1 MESVQVGVTVLER
14 AGGKAVFQR
23 FVRDNL
29 RLVYASYTVTV
40 ETLPQEGTYRLSFG
54 PPSDGN
60 SAPALGADWKVLVP
74 AKFPVPQILKEE
86 DSVRLEMYA
95 SSATR
100 RVVDYIHAGRQDR
113 MTMRKETPRDYY
125 AEDAE
130 FAFTQ
135 PSFRV
140 NGVAIPAAAAMP
152 ETTRGPVLWVY
163 VPGHGRYVLS
173 LRPHSQLG
181 FEEAGEA
188 SGNSLTFT
196 ADGNVFRI
204 DTAARIAAGSG
215 TYTVHLLRDQAWEPA
230 DPRDRERIQI
240 GASLGVIG
248 SGLVGAAGAAGPE
261 GR

>member
-1 MESVQVGVTVLER
+1 M
-14 AGGKAVFQR
+14 
-23 FVRDNL
+23 
-29 RLVYASYTVTV
+29 
-40 ETLPQEGTYRLSFG
+40 
-54 PPSDGN
+54 
-60 SAPALGADWKVLVP
+60 LVP
-74 AKFPVPQILKEE
+74 AKFLVPQVLKEE
-86 DSVRLEMYA
+86 DSIRLELYS

-140 NGVAIPAAAAMP
+140 NGVAAPSAAAMP

-188 SGNSLTFT
+188 TGNSLTFA

-215 TYTVHLLRDQAWEPA
+215 TYTVHVLRDQAWEPA
-230 DPRDRERIQI
+230 DPRDRESIQI
-240 GASLGVIG
+240 GASP
-248 SGLVGAAGAAGPE
+248 GLVGAVGVAGPE